1 MYVYYEL
8 VLSGFVNRIL
18 GYWLI
23 RTINGKVFEGETF
36 VFRLELV
43 IHGKAFLVAC
53 LKTYI
58 AN

>member
-8 VLSGFVNRIL
+8 VLSGFVNGIL
-18 GYWLI
+18 ADTVY
-23 RTINGKVFEGETF
+23 GKVFEGETF
-36 VFRLELV
+36 AFRLELV